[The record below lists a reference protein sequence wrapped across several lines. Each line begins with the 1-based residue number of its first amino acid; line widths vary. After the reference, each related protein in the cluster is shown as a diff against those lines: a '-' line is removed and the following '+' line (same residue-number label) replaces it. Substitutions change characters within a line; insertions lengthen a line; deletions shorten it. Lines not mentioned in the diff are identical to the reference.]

1 MTIRELTRMK
11 PVCARVF
18 FGLVFTIM
26 AAAHAATAQE
36 LSKQAKIERI
46 LALTNSQA
54 TMDKMM
60 DQVTTMIGSQ
70 MKSQT
75 ANLTPEQ
82 IARGQ
87 DLRKKMMDQ
96 IKSRMSFE
104 KMRPDLIRIYAETY
118 TDSEIDGMLAFFES
132 PVGQSYLKKTPEV
145 AQKIFAASQSQLGDI
160 MQEVRQMMTETAE
173 RK

>member
-1 MTIRELTRMK
+1 
-11 PVCARVF
+11 
-18 FGLVFTIM
+18 
-26 AAAHAATAQE
+26 
-36 LSKQAKIERI
+36 
-46 LALTNSQA
+46 
-54 TMDKMM
+54 
-60 DQVTTMIGSQ
+60 
-70 MKSQT
+70 
-75 ANLTPEQ
+75 
-82 IARGQ
+82 
-87 DLRKKMMDQ
+87 
-96 IKSRMSFE
+96 MSFE